1 MNRIEKKLI
10 EIVMF
15 IAGMLVYH
23 VNIFGKQNIDV
34 RNQKI
39 FDLVAF
45 INEDEE

>member
-34 RNQKI
+34 LNQKI
-39 FDLVAF
+39 FDLATF